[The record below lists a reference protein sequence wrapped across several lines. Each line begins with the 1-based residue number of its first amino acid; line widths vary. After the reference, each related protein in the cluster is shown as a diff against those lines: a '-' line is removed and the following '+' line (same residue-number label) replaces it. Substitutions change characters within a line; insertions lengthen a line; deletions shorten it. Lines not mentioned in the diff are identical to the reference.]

1 VVLRIDW
8 NALRGGDRVL
18 VHHAIDDEVRLVA
31 GVVTAVTAVGGSND
45 IEVRVT
51 THRGQRVIHPPRLSV
66 HHDPIEYDGHCWR
79 CAALE
84 PPTTTTVPKRRRA

>member
-1 VVLRIDW
+1 MLRHDW

-18 VHHAIDDEVRLVA
+18 VHHSIDNEVRLVA
-31 GVVTAVTAVGGSND
+31 GIVTAVTHDQRCNEVA
-45 IEVRVT
+45 VRVT
-51 THRGQRVIHPPRLSV
+51 THQGQQLIHPPRLSV

-84 PPTTTTVPKRRRA
+84 PPATSSPSKRRRA